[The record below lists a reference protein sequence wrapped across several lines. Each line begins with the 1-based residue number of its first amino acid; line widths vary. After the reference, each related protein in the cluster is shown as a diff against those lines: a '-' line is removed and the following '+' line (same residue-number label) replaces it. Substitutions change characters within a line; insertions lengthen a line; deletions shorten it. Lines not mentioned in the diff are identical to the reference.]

1 MVLGY
6 NTYDQVCLNEDSTIG
21 HGCMSDFKFRSVV
34 YQEKLEGLAG
44 AGLIGLSPSGT
55 AGA

>member
-44 AGLIGLSPSGT
+44 AGLIVLSPSGT